1 MRRGGDAMRLDD
13 VRESE
18 NVEDRRGSGGGGFG
32 GFGGFGGGGMAVPGG
47 LGIGGVIV
55 LVLLSWIFGVNPLSL
70 LSTDDSGTNAP
81 VSTGPTGAP
90 AANDTAA
97 VFASKILADTEDT
110 WTEVLGR
117 QGVTYRKP
125 ILVLFSNSTE
135 SPCGMGSAASGP
147 FYCPEDRRVYL
158 DLSFFHELASR
169 FGAPGDFAQAYV
181 IAHEVGHHVQN
192 LLGLLSS
199 AAGLSRASANSMSV
213 QQELQADCLAGVW
226 GHSAAGRGLL
236 DTGDAEEGMAAASAV
251 GDDHIQRMTGGRV
264 SPESFTH
271 GSSADRMAS
280 LKRGLDGGELAS
292 CGIRR

>member
-1 MRRGGDAMRLDD
+1 MRLDD

-18 NVEDRRGSGGGGFG
+18 NVEDRRGSGGGG
-32 GFGGFGGGGMAVPGG
+32 GFGGFGGGGRMVMPGG
-47 LGIGGVIV
+47 LGIGGIIV
-55 LVLLSWIFGVNPLSL
+55 LLIVSWLFGVNPLSL
-70 LSTDDSGTNAP
+70 LSPDGTDTSAP
-81 VSTGPTGAP
+81 VATGPTGAP

-110 WTEVLGR
+110 WTDILGR

-125 ILVLFSNSTE
+125 ILVLYSDSTP

-192 LLGLLSS
+192 SLGLLSS
-199 AAGLSRASANSMSV
+199 GSGLSRSNANAISV

-236 DTGDAEEGMAAASAV
+236 DTGDADEGLAAAAAV
-251 GDDHIQRMTGGRV
+251 GDDHLQKMSTGHV

-271 GSSADRMAS
+271 GSSAERTAS
-280 LKRGLDGGELAS
+280 LKRGLQGGELAS
-292 CGIRR
+292 CGISR

>member
-1 MRRGGDAMRLDD
+1 MRLDD

-18 NVEDRRGSGGGGFG
+18 NVEDRRGAGGGGFG
-32 GFGGFGGGGMAVPGG
+32 GFGGGRMVVPGG

-55 LVLLSWIFGVNPLSL
+55 LVLLSWVFGINPLSL
-70 LSTDDSGTNAP
+70 LTTDDTGGGDSVT
-81 VSTGPTGAP
+81 TGPTGAP

-110 WTEVLGR
+110 WTEILGR

-125 ILVLFSNSTE
+125 ILVLFSNETE
-135 SPCGMGSAASGP
+135 SPCGLGSAASGP

-199 AAGLSRASANSMSV
+199 AAGLSQRSANAMSV

-226 GHSAAGRGLL
+226 GHSAAARHLL
-236 DTGDAEEGMAAASAV
+236 DPGDAEEGMAAASAV
-251 GDDHIQRMTGGRV
+251 GDDHIQRMTSGRV

-280 LKRGLDGGELAS
+280 LTRGLNGGDLAS